1 MNIGIVGSEGAKFTA
16 LGEERAKKAIHKL
29 IEDRT
34 ADDEIPTI
42 ISGECHLGGIDIWAK
57 EIALDWNCGYIGYA
71 PRELNWNNGYKP
83 RNLQIAHNS
92 DKVVCI
98 TVDSLPANYDGM
110 KFPKGCYHC
119 QKAGRPHLDH
129 IKSGGCWTVLQA
141 IKKGKIGEWITI
153 PND

>member
-1 MNIGIVGSEGAKFTA
+1 MVDKSMKIGIVGSEGVKFTKI
-16 LGEERAKKAIHKL
+16 GEARARDAIRGL
-29 IEDRT
+29 LTTGDT
-34 ADDEIPTI
+34 VV
-42 ISGECHLGGIDIWAK
+42 SGHCHLGGIDIWA
-57 EIALDWNCGYIGYA
+57 EEVAAEQGLPTLIFP

-98 TVDSLPANYDGM
+98 TIDTLPADYDGM
-110 KFPKGCYHC
+110 RFPKGCYHC

-141 IKKGKIGEWITI
+141 MKKGKEGQWIVIT
-153 PND
+153 ND